1 VWRRAGVRQSAG
13 VRRVAGAGR
22 IVAVLGMVGGASASA
37 ARAQDAAID
46 TVRAR
51 GYFEEIRRLDEADG
65 GRLWGRPIGGPV
77 LFVEPRTRAVVAS
90 EADGEGR
97 LARAGGV
104 YIGTLPPTVGVA
116 NTAVEWAGRRWT
128 MVLWPLPES
137 PRARARLVAHE
148 LFHRIQPEL
157 GLSVGDPASS
167 HLDTREGRVWLRLE
181 WRALAAALRLEGE
194 ARRRAVEDA
203 LVFRARRRS
212 LFAGAAEAE
221 RRLELAEGLA
231 EYTGVAL
238 SGATARERE
247 EWVAAELA
255 AAEARESLAR
265 SFAYAS
271 GPAYG
276 LLLDASGMEWR
287 RGVSA
292 DSDLGELL
300 ARAYGVAVSG
310 AEGAGPEA
318 SRAAAEIA
326 ATAAARGARYGGA
339 EVEAEERARAERRAE
354 EVARLKARFVEGAV
368 LRLPPE
374 GDWRFTF
381 DPRDA
386 VTLDGYGTVYGRA
399 RIVAAWGVLEVE
411 RGGVLF
417 TKEGERITGFVVPV
431 SDGAASGA
439 SVGEGWRLELAP
451 GWAVEPGARPGDR
464 VVRRSPGGD
473 QAPAVP
479 PRTGRTSPVM

>member
-1 VWRRAGVRQSAG
+1 MW
-13 VRRVAGAGR
+13 RVAGAGR
-22 IVAVLGMVGGASASA
+22 IVAVLGMVGVASASA
-37 ARAQDAAID
+37 VRAQDAAID

-51 GYFEEIRRLDEADG
+51 GYFEEIRRLEEADG
-65 GRLWGRPIGGPV
+65 GRLWGRSIGGPV

-104 YIGTLPPTVGVA
+104 YVGTLPPTVGVA

-247 EWVAAELA
+247 AWVAAELA
-255 AAEARESLAR
+255 AAEGRESLAR

-287 RGVSA
+287 RGASA

-326 ATAAARGARYGGA
+326 AAAAARGARYGGA

-399 RIVAAWGVLEVE
+399 RIVAAWGMLEVE

-451 GWAVEPGARPGDR
+451 GWAVEPGERPGDR
-464 VVRRSPGGD
+464 VVVRRSPGGD